1 MRLHDI
7 SLHQMLQIDFD
18 IVQYEVYENSRDFF
32 VFLIAF
38 IHLKLIFQLIFG
50 KNVKLFL
57 SFFDKNLNNNFTS
70 VDSGSRVL

>member
-7 SLHQMLQIDFD
+7 TLHRMLQIDFD
-18 IVQYEVYENSRDFF
+18 IVLDIVIRCFSFR
-32 VFLIAF
+32 LI
-38 IHLKLIFQLIFG
+38 LIFQLIFE

-70 VDSGSRVL
+70 VDSGSRVLY